1 MLRSILKASTK
12 WAPFFVVGIAFF
24 LRAFRLD
31 LFPINHD
38 EAAWTLGSFNN
49 FDKFMGIPV
58 SCFHG
63 YIQPFYSCLV
73 LLSKKLFSQPEI
85 FIRFPAAVIGSA
97 TVGLLY
103 KLTKEMYGFSA
114 GLISALLLCFLPW
127 HIIESRAGV
136 SLILT
141 PFFACLVFLCLVN
154 AIKNKSNAWFLRSYL
169 FLGIGSFYTYQ
180 NSILLVFIFH
190 GMLIFLKGELR
201 WLRPKV
207 IIIGVAIFF
216 IILFPLLY
224 LQITGQI
231 SQYLGKVYR
240 MYYQDPDFTGP
251 AYQLFVKAF
260 INLKNN
266 IIYFSSNLFFTHG
279 FIEYGQALKS
289 PLLVNCIC
297 FPMFIISFIAAVIRR
312 NVWDRLILV
321 WLLLGYFGSL
331 AGVRG
336 GCARYIIIS
345 LPVFLIFIG
354 KLMSWLLGNR
364 DRMAYFKNRL
374 LFLGG
379 IVLIIILLSNAIQ
392 QIVSYYYKAPYDL
405 EECRHNS
412 YGCKEAALYLS
423 QIPNIKNYI
432 VQPDS
437 SMEPLGV
444 YLNYYLHEPL
454 IGGQRHRYLEKKGA
468 IFFVVWAISSH
479 PEDYRGGEFSWLYK
493 FLQKEYPQAKLV
505 KTIFYS
511 NGREAIHIYYVDN
524 FLGFY

>member
-1 MLRSILKASTK
+1 MLRLILKASTK
-12 WAPFFVVGIAFF
+12 WAPFIIVAIAFF

-38 EAAWTLGSFNN
+38 EAAWTLGSLNN

-63 YIQPFYSCLV
+63 YIQPFYSGLV
-73 LLSKKLFSQPEI
+73 FFSKKIFSQPEI
-85 FIRFPAAVIGSA
+85 FIRFPAAVIGTA

-114 GLISALLLCFLPW
+114 GAISALLLCFLPW
-127 HIIESRAGV
+127 HIIESRVGV

-154 AIKNKSNAWFLRSYL
+154 AVKNKSSLWFILSYL

-180 NSILLVFIFH
+180 NSVLLVFIFH
-190 GMLIFLKGELR
+190 AILLFLKGELR
-201 WLRPKV
+201 WLKPK
-207 IIIGVAIFF
+207 IFLAGLAIFLAV
-216 IILFPLLY
+216 LFPLLY

-231 SQYLGKVYR
+231 PQYLGKIYR

-251 AYQLFVKAF
+251 AYQLFIKAF

-266 IIYFSSNLFFTHG
+266 IVYFSKNLFFTYG
-279 FIEYGQALKS
+279 FIEYGQALKY
-289 PLLVNCIC
+289 PLLVSYIC
-297 FPMFIISFIAAVIRR
+297 FPIFIASFIATIIRR
-312 NVWDRLILV
+312 NIWDKLILI
-321 WLLLGYFGSL
+321 WLLIGYFGSL

-354 KLMSWLLGNR
+354 KLIAWFLDSKPKMALLKSR
-364 DRMAYFKNRL
+364 F
-374 LFLGG
+374 LFLVGMF
-379 IVLIIILLSNAIQ
+379 LIIILLNNAIQ
-392 QIVSYYYKAPYDL
+392 QVMTYYYKAPYDL

-423 QIPNIKNYI
+423 QIPNIKEYT
-432 VQPDS
+432 VHPDS

-454 IGGQRHRYLEKKGA
+454 VSREQYFYSGQKGNV
-468 IFFVVWAISSH
+468 IFIVWAISSH

-493 FLQKEYPQAKLV
+493 SIQSKYPQAKLL
-505 KTIFYS
+505 KTIFYP
-511 NGREAIHIYYVDN
+511 NAIEAIHIYSVDN
-524 FLGFY
+524 FLGR